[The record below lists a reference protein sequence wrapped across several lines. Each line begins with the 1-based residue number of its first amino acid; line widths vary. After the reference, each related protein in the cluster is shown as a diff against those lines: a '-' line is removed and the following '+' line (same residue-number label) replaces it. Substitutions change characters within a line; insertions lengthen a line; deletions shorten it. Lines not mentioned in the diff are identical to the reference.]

1 MASLINA
8 VFILLTILLLA
19 SLFEKLPGATLGAV
33 VIDAMIGL
41 ISFAPLK
48 RYYRVNRADWA
59 FFMGAGLGILFLGI
73 MQGILIGVMLSL
85 LLLIARASRTSV
97 RRLGYDPDS
106 GSYHATD
113 RSDGLETTPGV
124 VIARVDGPLFFA
136 DADRFSTRIQEL
148 VRENGSPTNVV
159 IDTDAVHLTDTDGA
173 DTLIQLA
180 RDLQSQGASLA
191 LAQVHPP
198 VLALWRRAGLIDV
211 IGENAVFDTLR
222 DADLQRHHRHPQ
234 DDHERDQRH
243 QDRSAH
249 CLVLVRS
256 HEADGDRD
264 TTRSKEILG
273 DALYAPGGLKA
284 FLSNALVLLEE

>member
-8 VFILLTILLLA
+8 VFILLTILVLA
-19 SLFEKLPGATLGAV
+19 GLFEMLPGATLGAV

-48 RYYRVNRADWA
+48 CYYRVNRSDWA

-73 MQGILIGVMLSL
+73 MQGILIGVTLSL

-106 GSYHATD
+106 GSFHATA
-113 RSDGLETTPGV
+113 RSDELETTPGV

-136 DADRFSTRIQEL
+136 DADRFSTRIREL
-148 VRENGSPTNVV
+148 VRENGAPTNVV
-159 IDTDAVHLTDTDGA
+159 IDADAVHLTDTDGA
-173 DTLIQLA
+173 DALIQLA
-180 RDLQSQGASLA
+180 RELHSQGASLA

-211 IGENAVFDTLR
+211 IGEDAVFATV
-222 DADLQRHHRHPQ
+222 RHGV
-234 DDHERDQRH
+234 DE
-243 QDRSAH
+243 SS
-249 CLVLVRS
+249 VRS
-256 HEADGDRD
+256 PQP
-264 TTRSKEILG
+264 T
-273 DALYAPGGLKA
+273 
-284 FLSNALVLLEE
+284 